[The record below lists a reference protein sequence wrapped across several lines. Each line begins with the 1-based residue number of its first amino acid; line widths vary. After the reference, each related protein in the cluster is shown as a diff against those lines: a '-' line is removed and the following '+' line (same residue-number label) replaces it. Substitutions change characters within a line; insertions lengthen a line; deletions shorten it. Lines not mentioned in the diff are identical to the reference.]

1 MNGGRQKGSVK
12 VNVEI
17 NLVGSKSRKEASVT
31 GTGSEK
37 GLHRRRLDQR
47 AALAETILKLAAPVQ
62 TPDVS

>member
-31 GTGSEK
+31 GTGLEK

-47 AALAETILKLAAPVQ
+47 AA
-62 TPDVS
+62 